1 MKEREGMFNRTVF
14 AIATIAVV
22 GALVSTSVPVLARSH
37 AKSSAAATDDNSACR
52 RDVRRL
58 CRHVKADG
66 GSGAFLGC
74 LQEHRSRLS
83 KACNEALKSHGL

>member
-1 MKEREGMFNRTVF
+1 MFNRIVF
-14 AIATIAVV
+14 AIAAIAIV
-22 GALVSTSVPVLARSH
+22 GALVSTSVPVLAKSH
-37 AKSSAAATDDNSACR
+37 KTSNAAASDDNSACR

-58 CRHVKADG
+58 CRHIKADG
-66 GSGAFLGC
+66 GSSAFLGC